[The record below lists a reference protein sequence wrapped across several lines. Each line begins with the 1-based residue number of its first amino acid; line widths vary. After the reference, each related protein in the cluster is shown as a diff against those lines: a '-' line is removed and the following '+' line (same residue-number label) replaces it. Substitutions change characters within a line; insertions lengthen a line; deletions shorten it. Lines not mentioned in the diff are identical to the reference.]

1 MNNEL
6 IEKIKAAKSA
16 EEIIEIAR
24 KELSFEDTANV
35 AGGTGRF
42 ELSEAQAEHV
52 AGGLHKYTDS
62 TGSSIWVHLMD
73 IDYVLGTD
81 PLYDKAY
88 VLEGMAF
95 AGFRVDDIIDAAC
108 SIFEG
113 AAKID
118 VAAALRSGGTVYLAD
133 CYRSAHGFHFSPGN

>member
-62 TGSSIWVHLMD
+62 TGSSIYVTLMD
-73 IDYVLGTD
+73 DGYVLGTD
-81 PLYDKAY
+81 ALYDKAY
-88 VLEGMAF
+88 ILEGMAA
-95 AGFRVDDIIDAAC
+95 AGFNVDDIISVAC

-113 AAKID
+113 ATPRD
-118 VAAALRSGGTVYLAD
+118 VEEALKAGGTTYLAD
-133 CYRSAHGFHFSPGN
+133 CYRDAHGYHFSPGN